1 MAQKLSAA
9 ALAKADRDREEL
21 RLLEALQVVID
32 GGLDV
37 HGNPKIS
44 LRSTATRF
52 DVSRSQL
59 TGCYR
64 GRCTRAEARE
74 TQQSLTPVQE
84 VVLVA
89 WVHALGRRGIPL
101 SPGVVAEYAS
111 NIAGKPI
118 QQGWTKAF
126 RARHPEIKGRWTTG
140 LECCRAKALNRTQ
153 VAGFFGILDELIT
166 KHNIPPENIYNMD
179 EKGVQLGVGGRVY
192 VLVDR
197 DQKSVMQVE
206 DGNRELITIIETVCA
221 DGDSIR
227 PSVIFKAKRRD
238 LQWGRNNPCDAR
250 YVFS

>member
-59 TGCYR
+59 TGRYR
-64 GRCTRAEARE
+64 GCCTRAEARE

-227 PSVIFKAKRRD
+227 PSVIFKAK
-238 LQWGRNNPCDAR
+238 
-250 YVFS
+250 